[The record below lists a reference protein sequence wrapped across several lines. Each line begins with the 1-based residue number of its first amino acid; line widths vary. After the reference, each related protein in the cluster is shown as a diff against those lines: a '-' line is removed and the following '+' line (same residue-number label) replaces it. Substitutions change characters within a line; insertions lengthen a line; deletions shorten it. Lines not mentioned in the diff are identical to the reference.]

1 MSTRMQG
8 WPRAGRWLC
17 LVAVAAVLVAGCS
30 FASGMIRTLTAL
42 EDAGI
47 HNPDITGSS
56 DRVTLT
62 YNSNV
67 GESGVSDEQ
76 DRAAEIIWDNFPLR
90 FSELTVIA
98 RSGSTGS
105 SAEETYS
112 RLDLEEKLGPRPA
125 GLDNTTGDVE
135 QAARDTA
142 RNVVI
147 GLVIGG
153 TVLLA
158 LVVLVIV
165 LVVRATR
172 RRPSA
177 PPPAGAGWGQP
188 QQGWGQQWPQQP
200 GYGQPGQAP
209 PGYGQ
214 PGQAPPGYGQ
224 QPSWPQGA
232 AQQPG
237 YGQPGPPPPGYGQPG
252 QAPPPPAQPSWQQ
265 PGAYPA
271 PESPPAPPAPA
282 PDETLVLDR
291 PAGEPPAGEPPAGEP
306 PAGEPP
312 ADQGPTPPR

>member
-30 FASGMIRTLTAL
+30 FASGMIRTLNAL

-47 HNPDITGSS
+47 HNANITGSS

-62 YNSNV
+62 YDSNA

-177 PPPAGAGWGQP
+177 PPPPAGAGWGQP

-200 GYGQPGQAP
+200 GYGQPGP
-209 PGYGQ
+209 P
-214 PGQAPPGYGQ
+214 PPGYGQ

-252 QAPPPPAQPSWQQ
+252 QAPPPPTQPSWQQ

-291 PAGEPPAGEPPAGEP
+291 PAEEPPAEEPPAGEPQ
-306 PAGEPP
+306 